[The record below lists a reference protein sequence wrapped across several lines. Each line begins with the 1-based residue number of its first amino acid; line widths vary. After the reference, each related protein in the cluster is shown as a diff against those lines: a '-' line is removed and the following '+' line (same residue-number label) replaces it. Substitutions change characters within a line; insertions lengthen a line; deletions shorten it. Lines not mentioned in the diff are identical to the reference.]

1 MYEPPE
7 ELRKAISDVDK
18 NEMVDQKIQFDVLGH
33 GETLVVEKESTIAST
48 VDVGLNLL
56 SPDAAVPLEILE
68 SPSSGDHEPGTA
80 FVTSSS

>member
-7 ELRKAISDVDK
+7 ELRKAIFDVEK
-18 NEMVDQKIQFDVLGH
+18 NEMVDQRIHFDVLGH

-56 SPDAAVPLEILE
+56 SPDAAVPLEVLE
-68 SPSSGDHEPGTA
+68 SPSSDDHEAGTTLNA
-80 FVTSSS
+80 SSS